1 MKKVVVSASSMPAGR
16 NMSSQIEYL
25 QRVTNYGADM
35 YHLDVMDGEFTKYK
49 TIDHKYFEQ
58 LREKSTLLFDTHLMI
73 KNPAKELNKYIKAG
87 ADIITVH
94 YESFERVEDLIA
106 VLKRIKKNKK
116 MVGLAIDIDT
126 KIEVAEKLIKYL
138 DLILIMSVKAGKGG
152 QEFNKSALKKIKYIR
167 NLNPEILIEVD
178 GGIDNIT
185 GALCVKAGA
194 DILVS
199 GSYIYK
205 NETYDAIQKLKGK
218 NG

>member
-49 TIDHKYFEQ
+49 TIDHKYFDQ

-73 KNPAKELNKYIKAG
+73 KNPAKELKKYIKAG

-94 YESFERVEDLIA
+94 YESFEKVEDLIA
-106 VLKRIKKNKK
+106 VLKQIRKNKK
-116 MVGLAIDIDT
+116 LAGLAIDIDT
-126 KIEVAEKLIKYL
+126 KIEVADNLLKYL

-152 QEFNKSALKKIKYIR
+152 QEFNKYALKKIKHVR
-167 NLNPEILIEVD
+167 NLNQEILIEVD

-185 GALCVKAGA
+185 GAQCIKAGA

>member
-25 QRVTNYGADM
+25 QRVGNYGADM

-94 YESFERVEDLIA
+94 YESIERVEDLIA